1 MTSAHH
7 DPDRRFRLDVLAT
20 LVQEELA
27 AAGLPVVPG
36 EQPVGLA
43 GATVHV
49 DLPDLR
55 GVLVDWRE
63 HAVLLDASLAALAD
77 DPHQEGAECA
87 AFGKLRVAI
96 GEAMAEA
103 MRKILTAAGLDVT
116 GSGDDYSPGQLLVTR
131 RLAPSPWQ
139 ARREAHFERQ
149 NKSMTAAWQAR
160 HVAECPNHGDQAN
173 GDR

>member
-63 HAVLLDASLAALAD
+63 HTAD
-77 DPHQEGAECA
+77 
-87 AFGKLRVAI
+87 
-96 GEAMAEA
+96 
-103 MRKILTAAGLDVT
+103 
-116 GSGDDYSPGQLLVTR
+116 
-131 RLAPSPWQ
+131 
-139 ARREAHFERQ
+139 
-149 NKSMTAAWQAR
+149 WQAR
-160 HVAECPNHGDQAN
+160 HVAECPNHGDQAI